1 MANSDPQSPELSR
14 SNRLA
19 AAPCALT
26 LDISELRKGID
37 NYRIDVHVSAKFT
50 ADVRRLGAIA
60 LAEATN
66 PQPQKRDASPQANA
80 LRASYLDMMT
90 VLIHRLKTDL
100 DPETVRLLE
109 LAAIKQT
116 LVTTKSLVDEQVDAL
131 KERSSGKKNASSSNS
146 LNDHQRLFLLQKN
159 YDRLLLAINTQV
171 FSQLEYVETR
181 KLSQL
186 RLQYLP
192 ATQHLAQDV
201 LLNPMLFTPQPN
213 DSSFLI
219 ERHRLWGGDSEDA
232 GFNDLNRDFESIFN
246 SPQKELIFT
255 PLYREDVQGTPELY
269 DDLGGLFQTQK
280 FMGLAADMKFVLS
293 EEFEWLDSPSNM
305 QTFFDLKA
313 LSEGLA
319 VVRKEQGLRAWWAA
333 RKVTEENRK
342 LLERFAKT
350 IQKRGTLSLMIA
362 SREVRKIWNE
372 ALAEQIE
379 AKILCHFVCGNIDSK
394 RLQARTLYNKTFSAP
409 AIKHFETIARK
420 VKTELGNH
428 TLEYTFDVIQD
439 IARFRLQLKYYR
451 FSHRA
456 FNRINLLKSAN
467 DMTLSK
473 QAGTL
478 YTLFTTSEKE
488 LDEDRIIHH
497 SVIKADVRGSTTV
510 TQELQNR
517 SLNPASY
524 FSLRFFDPI
533 NKLLPLYGASKVF
546 IEGDALILSFLEYEK
561 TPQQWFSVA
570 RACGL
575 ARDILNI
582 VSSNNLYS
590 EQMELPT
597 LELGIGLCYS
607 DKAPYYLYDEDKP
620 ITISSAIGD
629 ADRLSSCTWKLRA
642 SLDPAPFNVEV
653 YNLDTGEHGHGEK
666 GQTKVRYNVNGVL
679 LDNAGFAKLQQE
691 IVLKKLELEVNDNI
705 ATLYAGRYPDL
716 GGRLHDLVIREG
728 KVGLWKNDMPFEDHL
743 SDERFYEVVTNRQL
757 ISQVVITL

>member
-1 MANSDPQSPELSR
+1 
-14 SNRLA
+14 
-19 AAPCALT
+19 
-26 LDISELRKGID
+26 
-37 NYRIDVHVSAKFT
+37 
-50 ADVRRLGAIA
+50 
-60 LAEATN
+60 
-66 PQPQKRDASPQANA
+66 
-80 LRASYLDMMT
+80 
-90 VLIHRLKTDL
+90 
-100 DPETVRLLE
+100 
-109 LAAIKQT
+109 
-116 LVTTKSLVDEQVDAL
+116 
-131 KERSSGKKNASSSNS
+131 
-146 LNDHQRLFLLQKN
+146 
-159 YDRLLLAINTQV
+159 
-171 FSQLEYVETR
+171 
-181 KLSQL
+181 
-186 RLQYLP
+186 
-192 ATQHLAQDV
+192 
-201 LLNPMLFTPQPN
+201 
-213 DSSFLI
+213 
-219 ERHRLWGGDSEDA
+219 
-232 GFNDLNRDFESIFN
+232 
-246 SPQKELIFT
+246 
-255 PLYREDVQGTPELY
+255 VQGTPELY

-280 FMGLAADMKFVLS
+280 FMGLAADMKFFIS

-305 QTFFDLKA
+305 QNFFDLKS
-313 LSEGLA
+313 LSEALA

-333 RKVTEENRK
+333 RKVTTENQK
-342 LLERFAKT
+342 LLERLAKI
-350 IQKRGTLSLMIA
+350 IQKRGTLSLMVA

-372 ALAEQIE
+372 SLAEQIE

-409 AIKHFETIARK
+409 AIKQFETIARK
-420 VKTELGNH
+420 VKTELDNH

-451 FSHRA
+451 FAHRA
-456 FNRINLLKSAN
+456 FNRINLLKSDS

-478 YTLFTTSEKE
+478 YTLLTTSEKE
-488 LDEDRIIHH
+488 LDLDRIVHH

-533 NKLLPLYGASKVF
+533 NKLLPMYGANKVF

-582 VSSNNLYS
+582 VGSNNLYS

-620 ITISSAIGD
+620 ITISSAIGE

-653 YNLDTGEHGHGEK
+653 YNLDMGEHGHGEK

-679 LDNAGFAKLQQE
+679 LDNAGFVKLQQE
-691 IVLKKLELEVNDNI
+691 ILLEKLELEINEKSVI
-705 ATLYAGRYPDL
+705 LHIGRYPDL
-716 GGRLHDLVIREG
+716 GGKLHDLVIREG
-728 KVGLWKNDMPFEDHL
+728 KVGLWKNDMPSENYS
-743 SDERFYEVVTNRQL
+743 SDERFYEVVTNRKI
-757 ISQVVITL
+757 ISQVVTTL